1 MDGFSALLFCD
12 MLCRESE
19 AEMNKR
25 RTESLKPMRRST
37 RRAPPQG
44 FYTPF
49 QELDQLF
56 GNKFCAGQKHLKNLD
71 PISEKTGESIPR
83 IKDETDDDSL
93 FLRAMADVSPMPAGP
108 NIKVPVSPAERQY
121 PRFLAREE
129 IEAYTQLVD
138 LVAGEGPF
146 ELSGSDEYI
155 DGAVLGISPEV
166 LKKLREGYFSCQDAL
181 DLHGLKREE
190 AREEVRRFLM
200 ECFAARRR
208 CVLVIAGRGLNSKD
222 KEPVLKKNLVTWFT
236 HAPLKRIVFAFASA
250 RSYDGGWGAFYV
262 LLRKNEGKA
271 PLLTPA
277 R

>member
-1 MDGFSALLFCD
+1 
-12 MLCRESE
+12 
-19 AEMNKR
+19 MNKR
-25 RTESLKPMRRST
+25 KGESLKPMHRST
-37 RRAPPQG
+37 RDKPHHG

-56 GNKFCAGQKHLKNLD
+56 GRIFSSHAKHLANLD
-71 PISEKTGESIPR
+71 PFLEKTGVHLHR
-83 IKDETDDDSL
+83 IKVEADEHCL
-93 FLRAMADVSPMPAGP
+93 FQTAMADVSPLPSAHCE
-108 NIKVPVSPAERQY
+108 KVPLQPSQKKY
-121 PRFLAREE
+121 PRFFAREE

-146 ELSGSDEYI
+146 ELSSSDEYI

-166 LKKLREGYFSCQDAL
+166 LKKLREGYFSYLDTL
-181 DLHGLKREE
+181 DLHGLNRQQ
-190 AREEVRRFLM
+190 AREEVRDFIM

-208 CVLVIAGRGLNSKD
+208 CVLIIAGRGLNSKD
-222 KEPVLKKNLVTWFT
+222 KEPVLKNNLPAWLTR
-236 HAPLKRIVFAFASA
+236 APLKRVVLAFASA

-271 PLLTPA
+271 PVVTPA

>member
-1 MDGFSALLFCD
+1 
-12 MLCRESE
+12 
-19 AEMNKR
+19 MNKR
-25 RTESLKPMRRST
+25 RGESLKPMRRST
-37 RRAPPQG
+37 RHKPPDG

-56 GNKFCAGQKHLKNLD
+56 GTTFSKTRKLLGD
-71 PISEKTGESIPR
+71 PDPSLEKTAFQIPR
-83 IKDETDDDSL
+83 IKVEADDDSL
-93 FLRAMADVSPMPAGP
+93 FLKAMADVNPMPDGP
-108 NIKVPVSPAERQY
+108 YTKIPLRPAEKEH
-121 PRFLAREE
+121 PRFFAMEE
-129 IEAYTQLVD
+129 IEAYAQLVD

-166 LKKLREGYFSCQDAL
+166 LKKLREGYFSCQDTL
-181 DLHGLKREE
+181 DLHGLNREQ
-190 AREEVRRFLM
+190 AQDEVRDFIM

-208 CVLVIAGRGLNSKD
+208 CVLIIAGRGLNSKD

-236 HAPLKRIVFAFASA
+236 RAPLKRVVFAFASA
-250 RSYDGGWGAFYV
+250 RFYDGGWGAFYV
-262 LLRKNEGKA
+262 LLRKNEGKG

>member
-1 MDGFSALLFCD
+1 
-12 MLCRESE
+12 
-19 AEMNKR
+19 MNKR
-25 RTESLKPMRRST
+25 KGESLKPMRRSS
-37 RRAPPQG
+37 RHKPPHG

-49 QELDQLF
+49 KELDQLF
-56 GNKFCAGQKHLKNLD
+56 ARIFSTDPKHSAGLD
-71 PISEKTGESIPR
+71 PFGEKTDILPPM
-83 IKDETDDDSL
+83 IKAGVDEDSL
-93 FLRAMADVSPMPAGP
+93 FQSAMADVSPLAGGLRK
-108 NIKVPVSPAERQY
+108 KVPLRPPERKY

-146 ELSGSDEYI
+146 ELSCSDEYI

-166 LKKLREGYFSCQDAL
+166 LKRLREGYFSYQDCL
-181 DLHGLKREE
+181 DLHGLNRQQ
-190 AREEVRRFLM
+190 ARNELRDFIM

-208 CVLVIAGRGLNSKD
+208 CVLIIAGRGLNSKD
-222 KEPVLKKNLVTWFT
+222 KEPVLKNNLPTWLT
-236 HAPLKRIVFAFASA
+236 RAPLKRVVLAFASA

-271 PLLTPA
+271 PLVTPA